1 MSVHEF
7 YRLEALITLQQ
18 VNTTEWSKKKTRI
31 LISKQARPE
40 WRCKRVL
47 VLLQITASHTSVQY
61 NTHLPPTAPFK
72 VAPPSFEHALVLLAT
87 LVRGGGHLS
96 RNEVQCLQ
104 YFCNWL

>member
-1 MSVHEF
+1 MFLVE
-7 YRLEALITLQQ
+7 LIASSFLD
-18 VNTTEWSKKKTRI
+18 

-87 LVRGGGHLS
+87 LVRGGGQLS